1 MFSKTIR
8 EKGQGFCS
16 IHRPYTQ
23 PSQRRFT
30 MPASRGHASSNN
42 SSLFALIFFITFSL
56 LLLAFGIYQFMQ
68 NEQLRNS
75 EQSATKK
82 LNDFVSTSQYQNLR
96 SLKGSGRNNTV
107 MKQVTADMQQ
117 MAQLI
122 GGAKEIGGDVI
133 RLRMSAD
140 EQVLDLNDQLIE
152 QLGQAIEAEL
162 GDPIASDGNFIGL
175 VATCELLLAGLNQA
189 KAALEEH
196 AFKAGSNALDLGNQ
210 IAQQNKEINALTEM
224 VAFHAKESV
233 ARENKYTKN
242 EDAFKERFNRNTI
255 DLERTLDDIT
265 KILDENKNTI
275 EQYNKNMNVYIEK
288 NNILKS
294 ELAKYRPTPDIELV
308 SLKPDGFIVSIND
321 AESIA
326 YINLTNKDHIYRGL
340 TFTIYDSYQEIPKHG
355 KGKGSIEVIEMMDTI
370 SKCRITEVDL
380 ANPIMEKDIIANL
393 VWDLDRKYTFCVAG
407 NFSVTNDTPASMAGR
422 DIIVNLIE
430 GWGGEVTNNVSI
442 STDFLVLG
450 SEPSLPERK
459 PSDTDMDEQQTPES
473 IAYRNAENNN
483 ADYYDIRQEGKALG
497 IPTFVRERFL
507 YFIGY
512 YQQAN
517 NPL

>member
-1 MFSKTIR
+1 
-8 EKGQGFCS
+8 
-16 IHRPYTQ
+16 
-23 PSQRRFT
+23 
-30 MPASRGHASSNN
+30 
-42 SSLFALIFFITFSL
+42 
-56 LLLAFGIYQFMQ
+56 MQ
-68 NEQLRNS
+68 NEQLKNS

-82 LNDFVSTSQYQNLR
+82 LNDFVSSAQLQNLK
-96 SLKGSGRNNTV
+96 SLKGSGRSNTV

-140 EQVLDLNDQLIE
+140 EQVIDLNENLIAL
-152 QLGQAIEAEL
+152 LGQRFEAEL
-162 GDPIASDGNFIGL
+162 GDPIATDGNFIGL
-175 VATCELLLAGLNQA
+175 VATCELLLAELKRTKTNLKDQVLLA
-189 KAALEEH
+189 N
-196 AFKAGSNALDLGNQ
+196 SNALDLENQ
-210 IAQQNKEINALTEM
+210 IAQQNKENKALTEM
-224 VAFHAKESV
+224 VEFHAKESV

-242 EDAFKERFNRNTI
+242 EDAFKERFNRNTVA
-255 DLERTLDDIT
+255 LERKLDEINA
-265 KILDENKNTI
+265 ILDESKKTVSQN
-275 EQYNKNMNVYIEK
+275 EKNMEVYIEK

-308 SLKPDGFIVSIND
+308 SLKPDGFIVSINEP
-321 AESIA
+321 ESIA

-355 KGKGSIEVIEMMDTI
+355 VGKGSIEVIEVMDTI
-370 SKCRITEVDL
+370 SKCRITDVDL

-393 VWDLDRKYTFCVAG
+393 VWDIDRKYTFCVSG
-407 NFSVTNDTPASMAGR
+407 NFSITDDMPASMAGR
-422 DIIVNLIE
+422 EMIENLIE
-430 GWGGEVTNNVSI
+430 GWGGEVTSDVSV

-450 SEPSLPERK
+450 VEPSLPERR
-459 PSDTDMDEQQTPES
+459 PSDADMDEQQTPAS
-473 IAYRNAENNN
+473 IAYRNAEKNN
-483 ADYYDIRQEGKALG
+483 ADYFHIRQEGKALG